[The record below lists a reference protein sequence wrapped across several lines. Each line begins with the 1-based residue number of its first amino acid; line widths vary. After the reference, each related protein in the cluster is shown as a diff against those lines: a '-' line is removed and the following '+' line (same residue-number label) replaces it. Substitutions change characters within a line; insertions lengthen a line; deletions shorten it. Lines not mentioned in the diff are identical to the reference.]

1 MRQPTL
7 SPEIQEILEHYLA
20 GSGISDREQQAL
32 SDWIAE
38 SPDNKELFTDLNH
51 TEFDLRSTLEE
62 PERNW
67 QAFEKRLKRNRFRKI
82 TRYLRYAAVVMV
94 CVAGFGLW
102 NLLREEPKPR
112 LFTCSAGDSPAMIIL
127 PDGSSV
133 KLGSNST
140 LIYNDRFNV
149 DNRNTRL
156 IGEAFFVV
164 DKGHELPFSVTS
176 GSHEITVTGTMF
188 NVSAR
193 IDTVFVAT
201 LVEGSIIYENALS
214 NTRTKLVAGTTLRYN
229 TITHRINTTKSNLTA
244 TDFLENE
251 HLFSAVPLRNILEK
265 MGELY
270 GLKILCND
278 TEALHKVYRT
288 SFFEGEDANE
298 FLEIVG
304 ELCSLDYR
312 YVNDNCVILSSK

>member
-1 MRQPTL
+1 MII
-7 SPEIQEILEHYLA
+7 SADIQEILEHYIA
-20 GSGISDREQQAL
+20 GTQLTPQQHEMLHEWISQ
-32 SDWIAE
+32 
-38 SPDNKELFTDLNH
+38 SPENKEFFMGLAN
-51 TEFDLRSTLEE
+51 TEFDVRAVFEQ
-62 PERNW
+62 PEADW
-67 QAFEKRLKRNRFRKI
+67 SDFEKQLKTVRYRK
-82 TRYLRYAAVVMV
+82 YGQWLRYAAVVMI

-102 NLLREEPKPR
+102 NMLKEKPAPQ
-112 LFTCSAGDSPAMIIL
+112 LFTCSAGDSPAMIVL

-140 LIYNDRFNV
+140 LIYNDRFNI

-164 DKGHELPFSVTS
+164 DKGHQIPFNVAS

-201 LVEGSIIYENALS
+201 LVEGSIIYENVLS
-214 NTRTKLVAGTTLRYN
+214 HTRTRLAPGTTLRYN
-229 TITHRINTTKSNLTA
+229 TITHRINTTNSTLTA

-251 HLFSAVPLRNILEK
+251 HLFSAVPLNQILEK

-270 GLKILCND
+270 GLKILCDD
-278 TEALHKVYRT
+278 TEALHRIYRT

-298 FLEIVG
+298 FLEIVS
-304 ELCSLDYR
+304 ELCSLNYR
-312 YVNDNCVILSSK
+312 YVNDNCVVLSSK